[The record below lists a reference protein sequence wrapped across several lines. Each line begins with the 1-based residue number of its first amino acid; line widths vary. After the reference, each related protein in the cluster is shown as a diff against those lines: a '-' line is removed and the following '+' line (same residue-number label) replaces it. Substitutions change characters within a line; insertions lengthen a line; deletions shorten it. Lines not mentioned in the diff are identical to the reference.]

1 MWMCAR
7 LWKKER
13 QKKKRKGIKPERER
27 RRDRQSEKGER
38 EKPLT
43 PVTERILS
51 PTTSNMTHI
60 LTDHKTF
67 EYNPLW
73 THKQIQICT
82 HTLSLETKVTRGNS
96 VFCQFLLLGFG
107 LRLFILFFQWSHWRR
122 PGRKWRVDGEH
133 EDRRSVVRTL
143 IVYTVWN
150 ELFSMWTQAFV
161 RKKQTV

>member
-1 MWMCAR
+1 MCAR

-60 LTDHKTF
+60 LTDHKTI

-82 HTLSLETKVTRGNS
+82 HTLSLETEVTRGNS
-96 VFCQFLLLGFG
+96 VFCHFYFQG
-107 LRLFILFFQWSHWRR
+107 LDCASLFCFSSGHTDADQGGNGGQMANMKTEGQW
-122 PGRKWRVDGEH
+122 
-133 EDRRSVVRTL
+133 
-143 IVYTVWN
+143 
-150 ELFSMWTQAFV
+150 
-161 RKKQTV
+161 